1 MNTDITA
8 ALMAIKN
15 LAELGKE
22 DELSQT
28 HTLKNDEQERST
40 LNKLGLMR
48 HFCADILEET
58 TALES
63 EDLKLI

>member
-15 LAELGKE
+15 LVDLGKE
-22 DELSQT
+22 DELGQT
-28 HTLKNDEQERST
+28 HILKNDEQERST

-48 HFCADILEET
+48 HFCADTLDDASAT
-58 TALES
+58 ES
-63 EDLKLI
+63 EDFKLM